1 MKNTIQNL
9 DELNF
14 EKKISRIG
22 YGNFPYLLY
31 KSSPATFTQIPIHLN
46 KPNDLENYRT
56 SETFI
61 GIWSTIKPW
70 FAEKAVAWSVDAYFD
85 GFEL

>member
-14 EKKISRIG
+14 EKKINRIG

-46 KPNDLENYRT
+46 KPIDLETYSRNSYQQYSGGT
-56 SETFI
+56 I
-61 GIWSTIKPW
+61 GN
-70 FAEKAVAWSVDAYFD
+70 
-85 GFEL
+85 L